1 MLTGHPVF
9 WVLLAAVAAPLL
21 SEMPIGFRIPVVV
34 LEVVLGIVIGPHGL
48 GLVQFNGFLAVMFTY
63 GMAASLFMAGMELD
77 WERIRGRPFLLAAR
91 GWLLSLLL
99 GFAAVGILHEIP
111 SVHAPAMV
119 ALALATT
126 SLGVL
131 LPILRDGGQLD
142 TRFGSLFLAVG
153 SIGEVAPI
161 VAMSLLLS
169 QRYSTWQEVG
179 FLIVFLVIVVMAASV
194 GLGARPPRV
203 LAFLGRSMHA
213 SSQFPIRLS
222 LLMLAGLF
230 VLAEEFGFESI
241 FGAFAAGMVVG
252 LATRSEEAR
261 PFREKFD
268 AIVFGWFLPFFFVG
282 TGIKFDIAAL
292 TKDVTTMAM
301 VPIFLILFFVVRGTP
316 VFFYSNDLKNEE
328 RLPFALS
335 SAVASLS
342 IIVVITEI
350 GVRARTMNSD
360 IASALIGAA
369 LLSVMLFPTV
379 AGILLGRSAIPKPRV
394 DPVLPA

>member
-1 MLTGHPVF
+1 MLTSHPVF
-9 WVLLAAVAAPLL
+9 WVLLVAVAAPLL
-21 SEMPIGFRIPVVV
+21 AEIPIGFRVPVVV
-34 LEVVLGIVIGPHGL
+34 LEVVLGIVIGPHGMALVRFDTFL
-48 GLVQFNGFLAVMFTY
+48 GAMFTL

-77 WERIRGRPFLLAAR
+77 WERIRGRPLSLAAR
-91 GWLLSLLL
+91 GWILSLLL
-99 GFAAVGILHEIP
+99 GFAAAGILHVVRF
-111 SVHAPAMV
+111 VHVPMMV

-131 LPILRDGGQLD
+131 LPIFRDGGQLD
-142 TRFGSLFLAVG
+142 TPFGSLFLAVG
-153 SIGEVAPI
+153 TIGEVGPI

-169 QRYSTWQEVG
+169 QHYSTWQEIG
-179 FLIVFLVIVVMAASV
+179 FLVAFLGILVVAVAV
-194 GLGARPPRV
+194 GLGSRPPRV

-213 SSQFPIRLS
+213 SSQFPIRVS
-222 LLMLAGLF
+222 LFMMAGLF

-252 LATRSEEAR
+252 LATRSEEAK

-282 TGIKFDIAAL
+282 TGVKFDIAAL
-292 TKDVTTMAM
+292 TQDATTVAL
-301 VPIFLILFFVVRGTP
+301 VPIFLLLFLAVRGVP
-316 VFFYSNDLKNEE
+316 VFLYRTDLKKGE

-342 IIVVITEI
+342 IVVVITEI
-350 GVRARTMNSD
+350 AVRARTMSSD
-360 IASALIGAA
+360 TAAALVGAA

-379 AGILLGRSAIPKPRV
+379 AGILLSRREHSHNG
-394 DPVLPA
+394 